1 MDGILEEARVRGYVT
16 TLLGRRR
23 YVPELQS
30 QNAQLASAAERA
42 AVNAPI
48 QGTAADLIKMAMV
61 AIDRRLEQGRLGTR
75 MLLQVHDE
83 LLFEVPEKEVEQVK
97 KLVREV
103 MENVKAL
110 RVPLRVDIGTGRN
123 WAEAH

>member
-1 MDGILEEARVRGYVT
+1 MGAFRLARALDIPTKTAQAYITQYFARYQRIKSYMDGILEEARVRGYVT

-30 QNAQLASAAERA
+30 QNAQIASAAERA
-42 AVNAPI
+42 AVNTPI

-61 AIDRRLEQGRLGTR
+61 AIDRRLEQGRLRTR

-83 LLFEVPEKEVEQVK
+83 
-97 KLVREV
+97 
-103 MENVKAL
+103 
-110 RVPLRVDIGTGRN
+110 
-123 WAEAH
+123 